1 MKHGYEALIAVASTL
16 LLALPAAAQSTSE
29 IDQIRPQQ
37 PPSGADRSS
46 SAQIVQT
53 EQSKRDPTGTT
64 LQAGARETRPTPVN
78 QLSTVGERQRSPQ
91 LYRGGRTAQPSA
103 PLSTPAEGRN
113 TAVSAVQG
121 DDRCDPQLAAQA
133 PLPAQCSRVIETRS
147 AEFAPPAPTPLSP
160 EQRILI
166 ENQAQA
172 EASAGAI
179 RRLSTRGDANAF
191 SDQALASTVLD
202 SAQAA
207 PPATSETEPASETM
221 DAAMAAIIE
230 AIARQGTPQ

>member
-37 PPSGADRSS
+37 PSSGADRSGS
-46 SAQIVQT
+46 TQIVHP
-53 EQSKRDPTGTT
+53 EQSKRDPAGTT

-133 PLPAQCSRVIETRS
+133 PLPEQCSRVIETRS

-179 RRLSTRGDANAF
+179 RRLSTRADANAF

-202 SAQAA
+202 AAQDA
-207 PPATSETEPASETM
+207 PPATPEAEPAM
-221 DAAMAAIIE
+221 DAATAAIIE

>member
-1 MKHGYEALIAVASTL
+1 MKHGCGLLISVASTL
-16 LLALPAAAQSTSE
+16 LPALPAVAQSTSE
-29 IDQIRPQQ
+29 IDQIPPQQ
-37 PPSGADRSS
+37 RSSRADRSGS
-46 SAQIVQT
+46 TQIVQP
-53 EQSKRDPTGTT
+53 EQSRRDPAGTT
-64 LQAGARETRPTPVN
+64 LQAGARETRPAPVN
-78 QLSTVGERQRSPQ
+78 QLSTIGERQASPQ
-91 LYRGGRTAQPSA
+91 LYHGGRTAQPSA

-113 TAVSAVQG
+113 TAMSAVQG
-121 DDRCDPQLAAQA
+121 DDRCDPRLAAHA

-147 AEFAPPAPTPLSP
+147 ADFARPAPTSLSP

-166 ENQAQA
+166 ENQSQA

-202 SAQAA
+202 AAQAA
-207 PPATSETEPASETM
+207 RPATPEAEPTM
-221 DAAMAAIIE
+221 DAATAAVIE

>member
-1 MKHGYEALIAVASTL
+1 ML

-37 PPSGADRSS
+37 PSSRADRSG
-46 SAQIVQT
+46 SAQIVQP
-53 EQSKRDPTGTT
+53 EQSRRDPAGTT
-64 LQAGARETRPTPVN
+64 LQAGARETRPAPVN

-121 DDRCDPQLAAQA
+121 DDRCDPQLAEQA
-133 PLPAQCSRVIETRS
+133 PLPEQCSRVIETRS
-147 AEFAPPAPTPLSP
+147 AEFARPAPTPLSP

-207 PPATSETEPASETM
+207 PPSTSETEPASETM